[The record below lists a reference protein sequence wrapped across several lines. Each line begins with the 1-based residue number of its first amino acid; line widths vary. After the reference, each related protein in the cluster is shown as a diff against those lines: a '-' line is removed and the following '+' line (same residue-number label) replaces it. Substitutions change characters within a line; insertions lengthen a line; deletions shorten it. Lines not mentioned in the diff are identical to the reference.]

1 MNVTGEMLIGR
12 ASVRGTSGQVRA
24 FDPTLN
30 AEIDPVFYGGGAAEV
45 DRACR
50 LAADAFASYRNLAPA
65 ARAAFMRSAADNIE
79 ALGDVLYDR
88 LTRETGLPKARAQG
102 ETARTVAQFR
112 MFAEL
117 TEEGRWRSATIDN
130 ADPERKPVPR
140 LDQRMQK
147 IGIGPVAVFGSSNFP
162 MLYSVAGGDTA
173 SALAAGCPVIVK
185 AHGSHMGVSEL
196 VGRAIRK
203 AVEVHGLHEGVFSLL
218 IGAGNELGEALVDHP
233 LIQAVGFTGSQGGG
247 MALVRRGLARPQPI
261 PVFAEMTSINP
272 TFLLPAA
279 QAARAGDFAT
289 RFAQQMTAGVGQM
302 CLKPGM
308 ILAIDGEGYE
318 TLRRTLVD
326 AVAAVPAATMLSPG
340 ILANYNREVEGELK
354 SEHVKVL
361 VAGGAPARAGE
372 GQSHILEVEA
382 SALLDDIALA
392 SEMFGP
398 SAMLVRCTDFDQM
411 LAFAARMNGQLTAT
425 LQIDDADLD
434 LARALIPVLET
445 RTNRI
450 IANSFSNMVEISH
463 ATVHGGPF
471 PATSDPRFTS
481 VGATAIDRFL
491 RPVSYQNLPA
501 ALLPEAIR
509 DGNPQGLWRLVDGTP
524 MQA

>member
-1 MNVTGEMLIGR
+1 MNVTGEMLIGQS
-12 ASVRGTSGQVRA
+12 SVRGTSGQVKA

-45 DRACR
+45 ERACR
-50 LAADAFASYRNLAPA
+50 LAAEAFASYRNLAPA

-88 LTRETGLPKARAQG
+88 LTLETGLPKARAQG
-102 ETARTVAQFR
+102 ETARTIAQFR
-112 MFAEL
+112 MFADL
-117 TEEGRWRSATIDN
+117 TEEGRWRSATIDT
-130 ADPERKPVPR
+130 ADLERKPTPR

-196 VGRAIRK
+196 VGRAIQK
-203 AVEVHGLHEGVFSLL
+203 AVGDHGLHEGIFSVL

-272 TFLLPAA
+272 TFLLPSA
-279 QAARAGDFAT
+279 QASRSAEFAA

-308 ILAIDGEGYE
+308 ILALDGDGYE
-318 TLRRTLVD
+318 TLCSSL
-326 AVAAVPAATMLSPG
+326 AEAIAAVPAATMLSPG
-340 ILANYNREVEGELK
+340 ILANYNREVANEVK
-354 SEHVKVL
+354 SEDVTVL

-372 GQSHILEVEA
+372 GQSHILQIEA
-382 SALLDDIALA
+382 AALLDNIELA

-398 SAMLVRCTDFDQM
+398 SALLVKCTDFDQM
-411 LAFAARMNGQLTAT
+411 LEFASRMNGQLTAT
-425 LQIDDADLD
+425 LQIDEADMD
-434 LARALIPVLET
+434 LARQLLPILET

-463 ATVHGGPF
+463 ATIHGGPF

-501 ALLPEAIR
+501 ALLPEPIQE
-509 DGNPQGLWRLVDGTP
+509 GNPQGLWRLVDGKP
-524 MQA
+524 VKA

>member
-1 MNVTGEMLIGR
+1 MNVTGEMLIGQS
-12 ASVRGTSGQVRA
+12 SVRGTSGQVRS

-30 AEIDPVFYGGGAAEV
+30 AEIDPIFYGGGAAEV

-50 LAADAFASYRNLAPA
+50 LAAEAFPSYRNLAPA

-79 ALGDVLYDR
+79 ALGDTLYDR
-88 LTRETGLPKARAQG
+88 LTLETGLPKIRAQG
-102 ETARTVAQFR
+102 ETARTVAQLR
-112 MFAEL
+112 MFADL
-117 TEEGRWRSATIDN
+117 TEEGRWRAATIDT
-130 ADPERKPVPR
+130 ADAEREPTPR
-140 LDQRMQK
+140 LDPRMQK

-196 VGRAIRK
+196 VGRAIQK
-203 AVEVHGLHEGVFSLL
+203 AVGDHGLHEGVFSVL

-233 LIQAVGFTGSQGGG
+233 LVQAVGFTGSQGGG

-279 QAARAGDFAT
+279 QAARAKEFAT
-289 RFAQQMTAGVGQM
+289 RFTQQMAARVGQM

-318 TLRRTLVD
+318 TLRETLVD
-326 AVAAVPAATMLSPG
+326 AVAALPAATMLSPG
-340 ILANYNREVEGELK
+340 ILANYNREVGVELK

-361 VAGGAPARAGE
+361 VAGGEPAKPGE
-372 GQSHILEVEA
+372 GQSHILEIEA
-382 SALLDDIALA
+382 SSLLDTIELA

-398 SAMLVRCTDFDQM
+398 SAMLVRCTSFEQM
-411 LAFAARMNGQLTAT
+411 LEFATRMNGQLTAT
-425 LQIDDADLD
+425 LQIDEADLD
-434 LARALIPVLET
+434 LARSLLPVLET

-463 ATVHGGPF
+463 ATIHGGPF

-491 RPVSYQNLPA
+491 RPVSYQNLPE
-501 ALLPEAIR
+501 ALLPEAIQA
-509 DGNPQGLWRLVDGTP
+509 GNPHRLWRLVDGKP

>member
-1 MNVTGEMLIGR
+1 MQVTGKMLIGQS
-12 ASVRGTSGQVRA
+12 SVRGTAGQIRA
-24 FDPTLN
+24 FNPVLN
-30 AEIDPVFYGGGAAEV
+30 AEIEPVFYGGGAEEV
-45 DRACR
+45 DRACG
-50 LAADAFASYRNLAPA
+50 LAAEAFPAYRNLSPA
-65 ARAAFMRSAADNIE
+65 ARAAFMRTAADNIE

-88 LTRETGLPKARAQG
+88 LTLETGLPKARAEG

-112 MFAEL
+112 MFADL
-117 TEEGRWRSATIDN
+117 TEEGRWRCATIDT
-130 ADPERKPVPR
+130 ADAQRKPTPR

-173 SALAAGCPVIVK
+173 SALAAGCPVVVK

-196 VGRAIRK
+196 VGRAIQK
-203 AVEVHGLHEGVFSLL
+203 AVAHHGLPEGVFSLL
-218 IGAGNELGEALVDHP
+218 IGAGNELGEALVDHH

-272 TFLLPAA
+272 TFLLPSA
-279 QAARAGDFAT
+279 QASRAAEFAT
-289 RFAQQMTAGVGQM
+289 RFTQQMTAGVGQM

-308 ILAIDGEGYE
+308 ILALDGASYDVLRK
-318 TLRRTLVD
+318 TLS
-326 AVAAVPAATMLSPG
+326 AEISKSPAATMLSPG
-340 ILANYNREVEGELK
+340 ILANYNREVANEISSDK
-354 SEHVKVL
+354 VKVL
-361 VAGGAPARAGE
+361 VGGSTPSKPGE
-372 GQSHILEVEA
+372 GQSHILEIDA
-382 SALLDDIALA
+382 SDLLDDMDLA

-398 SAMLVRCTDFDQM
+398 SAMLVRCTDFRQM
-411 LAFAARMNGQLTAT
+411 LEFAARMSGQLTAT
-425 LQIDDADLD
+425 LQIDEPDMD
-434 LARALIPVLET
+434 LARELIPILET

-463 ATVHGGPF
+463 ATIHGGPF

-491 RPVSYQNLPA
+491 RPISYQNLPA
-501 ALLPEAIR
+501 TLLPDPIQ
-509 DGNPQGLWRLVDGTP
+509 DGNPQGLWRLVDGKPTRD
-524 MQA
+524 